1 MPEKLSSTDRVKA
14 AAESAGLAI
23 EVREMPQ
30 STRTAA
36 EAAKACGCS
45 VAQIVKSLIFK
56 KATSGEPILILVSG
70 KNRVDEKAIKAAL
83 GDTLQRIDADAVR
96 ELTGFSIGGVAPL
109 GSLTPLATFMDIDL
123 MEFEIVWA
131 AAGAPTAVFSVQPA
145 ALAAATKAEIV
156 KVS

>member
-1 MPEKLSSTDRVKA
+1 MAERLRSTDRVKA
-14 AAESAGLAI
+14 AAEAAELAI
-23 EVREMPQ
+23 EIREMPQ

-36 EAAKACGCS
+36 EAAAACGCS

-83 GDTLQRIDADAVR
+83 GDTLLRIDADAVR

-109 GSLTPLATFMDIDL
+109 GSLTPLATFMDADL
-123 MEFEIVWA
+123 MGFDVVWA
-131 AAGAPTAVFSVQPA
+131 AAGAPIAVFSVQPA
-145 ALAAATKAEIV
+145 A
-156 KVS
+156 